1 MKDWFTHELH
11 PLCTLFP
18 RMAGAE
24 FDALVADIAANGLQN
39 PIVLFDGMV
48 LDGGNRYRACQVA
61 DVEPRFA
68 QFTGDSVVAFVLSA
82 NLHRRHMSPGQQ
94 AAIVASAQD
103 WAKAQVQGANRHT
116 MQTGNVTGLQTV
128 ADRAAQSGASD
139 KTQRMADKVAKAS
152 PELARQ
158 VAHGEKT
165 LPQAVREVSPPK
177 PQKPATAIVE
187 VQAPA
192 NDELREQIN
201 DLATMLE
208 EVRADNESMVRVFEA
223 DDKVTAALAE
233 AKRYREQLRI
243 VESRVTGLMNEA
255 NEAKRLARMW
265 QKRCERAEKVG
276 ANLAA

>member
-18 RMAGAE
+18 RMSGAE
-24 FDALVADIAANGLQN
+24 FDALVADVTANGLQN
-39 PIVLFDGMV
+39 PIVLFDDMV

-61 DVEPRFA
+61 DVEPRFV
-68 QFTGDSVVAFVLSA
+68 QFTGDSIVSFVLSA
-82 NLHRRHMSPGQQ
+82 NLHRRHMSAGQQ
-94 AAIVASAQD
+94 AAIVSAAQD

-116 MQTGNVTGLQTV
+116 MQTGNVTGLRTV

-152 PELARQ
+152 PELVRQ

-177 PQKPATAIVE
+177 PAPVVT
-187 VQAPA
+187 QAQPPA
-192 NDELREQIN
+192 NDELREQIS
-201 DLATMLE
+201 DLASMLE

-243 VESRVTGLMNEA
+243 VESRVTGLTNEKNEA
-255 NEAKRLARMW
+255 VRQAKMW
-265 QKRCERAEKVG
+265 QKRCERLEKSG

>member
-61 DVEPRFA
+61 SVEPRFA
-68 QFTGDSVVAFVLSA
+68 QFAGDSVVAFVLSA

-177 PQKPATAIVE
+177 AAPTPVVTQ
-187 VQAPA
+187 VQPPA

-208 EVRADNESMVRVFEA
+208 EVRADNESMARVFEA

-243 VESRVTGLMNEA
+243 VQSRVDGLMNEC

-265 QKRCERAEKVG
+265 QKRCEKAERAG

>member
-18 RMAGAE
+18 RMSGAE
-24 FDALVADIAANGLQN
+24 FDALVADVTANGLQN
-39 PIVLFDGMV
+39 PIVLFDDMV

-61 DVEPRFA
+61 DVEPRFV
-68 QFTGDSVVAFVLSA
+68 QFTGDSIVSFVLSA
-82 NLHRRHMSPGQQ
+82 NLHRRHMSAGQQ
-94 AAIVASAQD
+94 AAIVSAAQD

-116 MQTGNVTGLQTV
+116 MQTGNVTGLRTV

-152 PELARQ
+152 PELVRQ

-177 PQKPATAIVE
+177 PAPVVTQ
-187 VQAPA
+187 VQPPA
-192 NDELREQIN
+192 NDELREQIS
-201 DLATMLE
+201 DLASMLE

-243 VESRVTGLMNEA
+243 VESRVTGLTNERNEA
-255 NEAKRLARMW
+255 IRQAKMW
-265 QKRCERAEKVG
+265 QKRCERLEKSG

>member
-39 PIVLFDGMV
+39 PIVLFDEMV

-61 DVEPRFA
+61 DVEPRFV
-68 QFTGDSVVAFVLSA
+68 QFTGDSIVSFVLSA
-82 NLHRRHMSPGQQ
+82 NLHRRHMSAGQQ
-94 AAIVASAQD
+94 AAIVSAAQD
-103 WAKAQVQGANRHT
+103 WAKAQPASRPSEKA
-116 MQTGNVTGLQTV
+116 GNVTGLSTV

-152 PELARQ
+152 PELVRQ

-177 PQKPATAIVE
+177 PAPVVTQ
-187 VQAPA
+187 VQPPA
-192 NDELREQIN
+192 NDELREQIS
-201 DLATMLE
+201 DLASMLE

-243 VESRVTGLMNEA
+243 VESRVTGLTNECA
-255 NEAKRLARMW
+255 EAKRLARMW
-265 QKRCERAEKVG
+265 QKRCEKLEKPG
-276 ANLAA
+276 ASIAA

>member
-18 RMAGAE
+18 RMSGAE
-24 FDALVADIAANGLQN
+24 FDALVADVAANGLQN
-39 PIVLFDGMV
+39 PIVLFDDMV

-61 DVEPRFA
+61 DVEPRFV
-68 QFTGDSVVAFVLSA
+68 QFTGDSIVSFVLSA
-82 NLHRRHMSPGQQ
+82 NLHRRHMSAGQQ
-94 AAIVASAQD
+94 AAIVSAAQD

-116 MQTGNVTGLQTV
+116 MQTGNVTGLRTV

-152 PELARQ
+152 PELVRQ

-177 PQKPATAIVE
+177 SAPVVTQ
-187 VQAPA
+187 VQPPA
-192 NDELREQIN
+192 NDELREQIS
-201 DLATMLE
+201 DLASMLE

-243 VESRVTGLMNEA
+243 VESRVTGLTNERNEA
-255 NEAKRLARMW
+255 IRQAKMW
-265 QKRCERAEKVG
+265 QKRCERLEKSG